1 LQALLAAEP
10 RFHEIEFAQG
20 QALVARQRLDDADA
34 VFDKAYR
41 WHQAWPTL
49 TLAIANV
56 GMTAEEF
63 ERSVTMYD
71 ETLKYEPQA
80 VDALLGKVRAL
91 TFLGRNEQ
99 AIATVDLLLAE
110 RWYVGDGRYW
120 RAVNETQL
128 ERFDDAWTDIEL
140 AAKLWSTL
148 RCRSSPAS
156 SPTAATARGV
166 AREVRRIA
174 QKQAERL

>member
-1 LQALLAAEP
+1 
-10 RFHEIEFAQG
+10 
-20 QALVARQRLDDADA
+20 

-63 ERSVTMYD
+63 ERAATMY
-71 ETLKYEPQA
+71 EATLTHEPKA

-91 TFLGRNEQ
+91 TFLGRNEE
-99 AIATVDLLLAE
+99 AIATVDVLLAE

-128 ERFDDAWTDIEL
+128 ERFDDAWADIEL
-140 AAKLWSTL
+140 AAKLLVNADVPKLAGIIAYRRHELEVSRAKFDESLKRNRTTVK
-148 RCRSSPAS
+148 RVTTSVSSSPN
-156 SPTAATARGV
+156 
-166 AREVRRIA
+166 
-174 QKQAERL
+174 